1 MIERSQI
8 FINGKWADS
17 SGDGVI
23 SVINP
28 ATEEAIATVPAGSS
42 EDAGRAVEAAA
53 IALEG
58 WSGTSLDE
66 RLELITALADALTAR
81 SEEITD
87 TIVREVGMPKKIAVA
102 GQTGGAIEDLRVI
115 AQVAREI
122 VWDEQV
128 GNATVSRV
136 PAGVV
141 GAITPWNVP
150 LKMICLK
157 AGAAM
162 AAGCTVVLKGSEVAP
177 LSSFIFAEAAAEA
190 GVPDGVFNL
199 VSGPGPVVGEA
210 IAGHPLVD
218 VVSLTGSVRAGQRI
232 VELSAATIKKLALE
246 LGGKSAGVVFEDADF
261 ERAIPEA
268 IEDAF
273 RNSGQVCGG
282 VTRVLVPRARL
293 AEAENLAA
301 QKAGSYV
308 LGDPFDPATTLG
320 PVVSATQR
328 DRIRG
333 YIRLGPQEGARLLT
347 GGPDAPEG
355 LDRGYYVRPTV
366 FTGNN
371 TMRVAREEIFGPVV
385 VLIPYEDENDA
396 IAIANDSEFG
406 LAGAVWAGDAERARA
421 LARRIRTGRVRV
433 NGAPLNRLAPHGG
446 VKMSGLGREWGR
458 FGMEEFLEYQSII
471 G

>member
-1 MIERSQI
+1 MLERNQI
-8 FINGKWADS
+8 FINGKWVDS

-23 SVINP
+23 SVVNP

-42 EDAGRAVEAAA
+42 EDAGRGVEAAA
-53 IALEG
+53 SALEG

-66 RLELITALADALTAR
+66 RLNVITALADALSAR
-81 SEEITD
+81 SAEITD

-162 AAGCTVVLKGSEVAP
+162 AAGCTVVLKGSEIAP

-199 VSGPGPVVGEA
+199 VSGTGPVVGEA

-246 LGGKSAGVVFEDADF
+246 LGGKSAGHP
-261 ERAIPEA
+261 RGHRRRLPQL
-268 IEDAF
+268 
-273 RNSGQVCGG
+273 RSGVRWCDSHSCPACPSGRG
-282 VTRVLVPRARL
+282 REPRGREGRELRAR
-293 AEAENLAA
+293 
-301 QKAGSYV
+301 
-308 LGDPFDPATTLG
+308 
-320 PVVSATQR
+320 
-328 DRIRG
+328 
-333 YIRLGPQEGARLLT
+333 
-347 GGPDAPEG
+347 
-355 LDRGYYVRPTV
+355 
-366 FTGNN
+366 
-371 TMRVAREEIFGPVV
+371 
-385 VLIPYEDENDA
+385 
-396 IAIANDSEFG
+396 
-406 LAGAVWAGDAERARA
+406 
-421 LARRIRTGRVRV
+421 
-433 NGAPLNRLAPHGG
+433 
-446 VKMSGLGREWGR
+446 
-458 FGMEEFLEYQSII
+458 
-471 G
+471 